1 MNWEALRAEYVAGGI
16 GQAALARV
24 HGVKPGTLKRRA
36 RDEGWVALRRAAVEE
51 KAGAADGKLSA
62 ADERASQVDEGSPE
76 EQADG
81 QIALR
86 LRKALLMKLERAAA
100 TMPCD
105 ATEIKTTDE
114 GGAVKLLKLRDLTA
128 AYKELVGDL
137 EVGDAEQSRVV
148 IDV

>member
-1 MNWEALRAEYVAGGI
+1 M
-16 GQAALARV
+16 ALARK

-36 RDEGWVALRRAAVEE
+36 RDEGWAALRRAAAEE
-51 KAGAADGKLSA
+51 KAGAEGKSPVAQADG
-62 ADERASQVDEGSPE
+62 GG
-76 EQADG
+76 DG

-100 TMPCD
+100 IMPCD

-137 EVGDAEQSRVV
+137 EVGDGEQSRVV
-148 IDV
+148 IDL

>member
-16 GQAALARV
+16 GQAALTRK

-36 RDEGWVALRRAAVEE
+36 RDEGWVALRRDAAEERAGAAE
-51 KAGAADGKLSA
+51 KAGAEGKSPVAQADG
-62 ADERASQVDEGSPE
+62 GG
-76 EQADG
+76 DG

-100 TMPCD
+100 IMPCD

-137 EVGDAEQSRVV
+137 EVGDGEQSRVV
-148 IDV
+148 IDL